1 VRSLPIARRAL
12 ADRRRSLVI
21 WAVGIV
27 AYTAMILAVFPSLR
41 GQTNLTDVMKNYPKP
56 LLVMFGIDS
65 ENFDLGSATSF
76 VNAYLYSAIIPMLV
90 VVLCVLFGAD
100 TLAGEED
107 RNLLDLVLSYP
118 VRRRS
123 VVLQKALVLVIEA
136 AAVGAALFLTVWI
149 GGLAVDLR
157 PPLGNLA
164 GATVGLVALG
174 VVFGGVALAVGA
186 ATGSKA
192 AASGAA
198 AAVAV
203 ATYLIWSMAKLVSWL
218 EPLRWISPF
227 WYTSG
232 TNPIANGVAPR
243 DLAAVVVMAVV
254 PIAAAVLLFER
265 RDLRR

>member
-1 VRSLPIARRAL
+1 
-12 ADRRRSLVI
+12 VI

-27 AYTAMILAVFPSLR
+27 AYTAMIQAVFPSLR

-76 VNAYLYSAIIPMLV
+76 VNVYLYSAIIPMLV

-218 EPLRWISPF
+218 EPLRWL
-227 WYTSG
+227 
-232 TNPIANGVAPR
+232 GVAAPGHVACR
-243 DLAAVVVMAVV
+243 LVAVRRYKRQRGRKYPDDLGDV
-254 PIAAAVLLFER
+254 ES
-265 RDLRR
+265 LRRGCARALRGARSRNSR